1 MEVIFFSTPILHYQ
15 MIKQQ
20 LLSPVPVIEMLPYE
34 RVRLHRAINVNSR
47 HVHIIYKVDHSPV
60 AYGGVAPASSPL

>member
-1 MEVIFFSTPILHYQ
+1 
-15 MIKQQ
+15 
-20 LLSPVPVIEMLPYE
+20 MLAYE

-60 AYGGVAPASSPL
+60 AYRGVAPACSFL

>member
-1 MEVIFFSTPILHYQ
+1 MLFFVRRLQI
-15 MIKQQ
+15 INEW

-60 AYGGVAPASSPL
+60 ACRGVAPASSPL